1 MTAMDRRTFLTTT
14 LTGGI
19 AASSPFLW
27 SAFSAYADRIED
39 IAIAPPPRPAEKL
52 PQLHSPRDTLFLT
65 WQGDP
70 TSTMTIQWLSRSETP
85 TVIRYASLASAAQE
99 QSLPHPPS
107 RETGGETPRGIAWQ
121 KAVTRCHSFGR
132 TDLKVHR
139 CELTHLRPGTEY
151 VFQIGE
157 HLGLYRFRT
166 MPAKAND
173 LISFVSGGDCGI
185 GPAAIASNLTAA
197 RQDPYFVLIAGDLG
211 YDNGT
216 SATTAISFIKN
227 YSSQMVDSQ
236 GRLIP
241 LITCIGNHEV
251 RGGYKGQRSDAT
263 YYLPLFD
270 GLYRETTY
278 NVLDIGDYLSI
289 VLLDSGHISPIPGE
303 QTDWLASVLKERQDR
318 PHLYVAY
325 HVPAYPSV
333 RSPQALIGLGTG
345 ELQRQHWCPLFERYR
360 VDVALEHHD
369 HVFKRTHPLTD
380 GLRDRYGVPYLGDGS
395 WGKLRTPASPEK
407 RPYLAR
413 VSRNYHITL
422 HRLEG
427 EQRFHLALTENGKVA
442 DVYMTQGKR
451 PAKRG

>member
-1 MTAMDRRTFLTTT
+1 
-14 LTGGI
+14 
-19 AASSPFLW
+19 
-27 SAFSAYADRIED
+27 
-39 IAIAPPPRPAEKL
+39 
-52 PQLHSPRDTLFLT
+52 
-65 WQGDP
+65 
-70 TSTMTIQWLSRSETP
+70 MTIQWLSRSDNP
-85 TVIRYASLASAAQE
+85 TVIRYAPFSSSLQK
-99 QSLPHPPS
+99 QSPPLFTDA
-107 RETGGETPRGIAWQ
+107 ETAGVTEPRTAWQ
-121 KAVTRCHSFGR
+121 KAVARCHTTFGR

-151 VFQIGE
+151 VFQIGD
-157 HLGLYRFRT
+157 HVGLYRFRT

-173 LISFVSGGDCGI
+173 VISFVSGGDCGI
-185 GPAAIASNLTAA
+185 GSAAIASNQTAA
-197 RQDPYFVLIAGDLG
+197 KQDPYFVLIAGDLG
-211 YDNGT
+211 YDNGI
-216 SATTAISFIKN
+216 SATTALTFIKN

-289 VLLDSGHISPIPGE
+289 VLLDTGHVSPINGE
-303 QTDWLASVLKERQDR
+303 QTDWLAKVLKERQER
-318 PHLYVAY
+318 PHLFVAY

-333 RSPQALIGLGTG
+333 RSPESLLGRGGTG
-345 ELQRQHWCPLFERYR
+345 ELQRQHWCPLLERYG

-413 VSRNYHITL
+413 VSRNYHITV
-422 HRLEG
+422 HRLEE
-427 EQRFHLALTENGKVA
+427 EQRFHIALTEYGKIA
-442 DVYMTQGKR
+442 DVYTTQGKR

>member
-1 MTAMDRRTFLTTT
+1 MDRRTFLTTT
-14 LTGGI
+14 LS
-19 AASSPFLW
+19 ASAVVGNPFSW
-27 SAFSAYADRIED
+27 SALSPSAVGADD
-39 IAIAPPPRPAEKL
+39 IAIAPPPRPVEKL
-52 PQLHSPRDTLFLT
+52 PPLSSPRDTLFLT

-70 TSTMTIQWLSRSETP
+70 TSTITIQWLSRAENP
-85 TVIRYASLASAAQE
+85 IVIRYAPLSSTPQKQRLPLRTEAKGEAAID
-99 QSLPHPPS
+99 S
-107 RETGGETPRGIAWQ
+107 GIVWQ
-121 KAVTRCHSFGR
+121 KAVTRCHAFGR

-139 CELTHLRPGTEY
+139 CELTHLHAGTEY

-157 HLGLYRFRT
+157 NIGLYRFRT

-173 LISFVSGGDCGI
+173 LITFITGGDCGI
-185 GPAAIASNLTAA
+185 GAPAIASNQTAA

-211 YDNGT
+211 YDNGV
-216 SATTAISFIKN
+216 SAATAVTFISN

-241 LITCIGNHEV
+241 LITCLGNHEV

-289 VLLDSGHISPIPGE
+289 VLLDTGHISPIPGE
-303 QTDWLASVLKERQDR
+303 QTDWLAKVLRERQER
-318 PHLYVAY
+318 PHLLVAY

-333 RSPQALIGLGTG
+333 RSPQATIGFGTG
-345 ELQRQHWCPLFERYR
+345 ELQRKHWCSLLERYR
-360 VDVALEHHD
+360 VDVVLEHHD

-413 VSRNYHITL
+413 VSRNYHFTV

-427 EQRFHLALTENGKVA
+427 EQRFHIALTDNGKIA

>member
-1 MTAMDRRTFLTTT
+1 MNRRTFLTAT
-14 LTGGI
+14 LAGSA
-19 AASSPFLW
+19 AASNPLFW
-27 SAFSAYADRIED
+27 SAFSVSMEGTED
-39 IAIAPPPRPAEKL
+39 IAVAPPPRPAEKL
-52 PQLHSPRDTLFLT
+52 PHLHSPRDTLFLT

-70 TSTMTIQWLSRSETP
+70 TCTMTIQWLGRSEIP
-85 TVIRYASLASAAQE
+85 TVIRYAPLASAGQK
-99 QSLPHPPS
+99 QNLPLLTSP
-107 RETGGETPRGIAWQ
+107 ETGGEIAFRIHWQ
-121 KAVTRCHSFGR
+121 KAVTRYHAFGP

-139 CELTHLRPGTEY
+139 CELTHLHPGTEY

-185 GPAAIASNLTAA
+185 GLAAVASNLTAA

-211 YDNGT
+211 YDNGI
-216 SATTAISFIKN
+216 SAATALSFIKN

-270 GLYRETTY
+270 GFYRETTY
-278 NVLDIGDYLSI
+278 NVFDIGDYLSI
-289 VLLDSGHISPIPGE
+289 VLLDSGHISPIPGG
-303 QTDWLASVLKERQDR
+303 QTDWLASVLKERQNR
-318 PHLYVAY
+318 PHLFVAY

-333 RSPQALIGLGTG
+333 RSPQTLIGLGTG

-407 RPYLAR
+407 RPYLAC

-427 EQRFHLALTENGKVA
+427 EQRFHIALTENGKVA
-442 DVYMTQGKR
+442 DVYTTQGKR